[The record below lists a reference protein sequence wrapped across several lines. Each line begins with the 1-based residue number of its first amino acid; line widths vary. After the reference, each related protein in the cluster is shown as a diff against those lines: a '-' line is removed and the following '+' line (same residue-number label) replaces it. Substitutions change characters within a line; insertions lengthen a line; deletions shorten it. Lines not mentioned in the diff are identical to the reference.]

1 MTFRDGTKSRNMSKG
16 SLPSSGTEQRT
27 SGATY
32 RELLSIGSGGTANIS
47 IALAEGIA
55 GFNKLVV
62 LKTIRE
68 ELVANSSATTMF
80 LDEARLSARMNH
92 PNVVQVY
99 EVFL

>member
-1 MTFRDGTKSRNMSKG
+1 MTFRDGTKGRSTTKG
-16 SLPSSGTEQRT
+16 SLPSKGAEQRT

-68 ELVANSSATTMF
+68 ELVANSSATTKF
-80 LDEARLSARMNH
+80 LDEARLSARMKH
-92 PNVVQVY
+92 PNLVQV
-99 EVFL
+99 